1 MRRVRSF
8 GLCIVLFFGMLA
20 ATSPVATGAPKGC
33 VTDWFVSYGGVKS
46 YQLLWTDPDGLPVEQ
61 LRFDWGYHD
70 PDYLSEGFIDF
81 NGNSLT
87 DVFSAVPR
95 PDGALQ
101 WRYWD
106 MSTDA
111 WVNLAYSYDPL
122 DGLRFGDFN
131 GDGKTDVFS
140 TSLRNDGNYQWRYS
154 SGGTASYQNLNF
166 SIFPIQSLR
175 FGDFNGDNRTDVFAA
190 LVQPGGSY
198 NWVYSASG
206 AGSFQTFS
214 NGESFSTASM
224 LFGDVQP
231 ESAQGAGSDG
241 KTDIFLILP
250 NGGPLGDG
258 SPQYVWRSPLVAA
271 YKNAIAGTDR
281 TALRM
286 GDFNGDNYTDIFYQ
300 EPGPNNSIYF
310 WRYISGKDSTIQL
323 LNSGVTHVSGLRFGD
338 FDGSGRTDVFLAVPR
353 CSVYLPTVV
362 R

>member
-1 MRRVRSF
+1 MQRHLAIITVF
-8 GLCIVLFFGMLA
+8 LLVLVQLPTPTRA
-20 ATSPVATGAPKGC
+20 AGHC
-33 VTDWFVSYGGVKS
+33 VTDWFVSYGGVKP
-46 YQLLWTDPDGLPVEQ
+46 YELLWTDPDGLPLAQ

-70 PDYLSEGFIDF
+70 PDYLSDGFIDF
-81 NGNSLT
+81 NGNGLT

-106 MSTDA
+106 VSTDA
-111 WVNLAYSYDPL
+111 WVNLAYAYDPL

-131 GDGKTDVFS
+131 GDGKTDLFS
-140 TSLRNDGNYQWRYS
+140 TALRTNGTYQWRVS
-154 SGGTASYQNLNF
+154 LGGTASYQNLN
-166 SIFPIQSLR
+166 SSRIPIQSLR

-206 AGSFQTFS
+206 TGSFQTFS

-258 SPQYVWRSPLVAA
+258 SPEYVWRSPLIAA
-271 YKNAIAGTDR
+271 YKTAIAGTDR

-286 GDFNGDNYTDIFYQ
+286 GDFNGDSYTDIFFQIPLAISPGTYQ
-300 EPGPNNSIYF
+300 
-310 WRYISGKDSTIQL
+310 WRMINGATDAVQDLAYGITP
-323 LNSGVTHVSGLRFGD
+323 VSGLRFGD
-338 FDGSGRTDVFLAVPR
+338 FDGSGRTDVLLAVPR